1 MRVLT
6 RALCLLALGAFVHP
20 ALADEIQLKD
30 GKTFYGTI
38 VGFDNKMFKVKT
50 DFGFIY
56 VEKDKIASI
65 IPNKSEGSQPAA
77 ANASG
82 STGANAGRGTNGGN
96 ANVSPNANVAA
107 NGNASASAKKPSV
120 PSGSAQLEAQPVTA
134 KAVQPTAE
142 PAVETV
148 VEPPA
153 PRVSSAPVRPQ
164 LPANAPK
171 SHAVAPSI
179 KSTPPSAAGAL
190 TAGAAATPLAPAAN
204 ETPQIPEEVQGNTYT
219 NHVYGF
225 RMYKAPSWQ
234 LIDDAT
240 ELPNAIVAMGTQN
253 ESTLLVVGREKTKQS
268 LDSAANTVEKRL
280 QDVYTDYQ
288 KTSQRKTT
296 IGGLPA
302 VEYRYRGKADE
313 HDWSGTLVVVARG
326 NDIFTAL
333 GMTFANTDL
342 IQIQENVIAKAIA
355 SLDFNVR

>member
-1 MRVLT
+1 MRILT
-6 RALCLLALGAFVHP
+6 RALCLLALSVLARP

-56 VEKDKIASI
+56 IAKDKIASI
-65 IPNKSEGSQPAA
+65 IPDKTEGSQPAA
-77 ANASG
+77 ANGAG
-82 STGANAGRGTNGGN
+82 NTG
-96 ANVSPNANVAA
+96 
-107 NGNASASAKKPSV
+107 GNASAGST
-120 PSGSAQLEAQPVTA
+120 GSANGNSGAARQAAPPQPEAASVRTN
-134 KAVQPTAE
+134 AVQPTAE
-142 PAVETV
+142 PAVETTV
-148 VEPPA
+148 VPAA
-153 PRVSSAPVRPQ
+153 PRISSAPVRPQ
-164 LPANAPK
+164 LPANSPK
-171 SHAVAPSI
+171 TKAIAPSI
-179 KSTPPSAAGAL
+179 KSVPDGPSGSLAT
-190 TAGAAATPLAPAAN
+190 TASSAPLAPATA
-204 ETPQIPEEVQGNTYT
+204 ETPVIPEEVQGNTYT
-219 NHVYGF
+219 NHVHGF

-234 LIDDAT
+234 LIDDPT

-253 ESTLLVVGREKTKQS
+253 ESTLLVVGREKTKQA

-313 HDWSGTLVVVARG
+313 HDWSGTLVVIARG
-326 NDIFTAL
+326 SDIFTAL
-333 GMTFANTDL
+333 GMTFASSDL
-342 IQIQENVIAKAIA
+342 IQIQENVIAKTIA

>member
-1 MRVLT
+1 MRALT
-6 RALCLLALGAFVHP
+6 RALCLLALAALVRP

-38 VGFDNKMFKVKT
+38 VGYDNKMFKIKT

-77 ANASG
+77 AAA
-82 STGANAGRGTNGGN
+82 GAKGVAPNGTPK
-96 ANVSPNANVAA
+96 AQPS
-107 NGNASASAKKPSV
+107 SAERVQP
-120 PSGSAQLEAQPVTA
+120 EAQPV
-134 KAVQPTAE
+134 KANTMQPVAE
-142 PAVETV
+142 PAVETTI
-148 VEPPA
+148 EPPA

-171 SHAVAPSI
+171 SHAIAPSI
-179 KSTPPSAAGAL
+179 KSTPPTEAVAITASASAA
-190 TAGAAATPLAPAAN
+190 PLAAPAN

-234 LIDDAT
+234 LIDNAT

-253 ESTLLVVGREKTKQS
+253 ESTLLVVGREKTKQQ

-288 KTSQRKTT
+288 KTSQRKMTV
-296 IGGLPA
+296 GGLPA

-326 NDIFTAL
+326 GDIFTAL
-333 GMTFANTDL
+333 GMTFADTDL

-355 SLDFNVR
+355 SLDFSVR

>member
-6 RALCLLALGAFVHP
+6 RALCLLALSAFARP

-65 IPNKSEGSQPAA
+65 IPNKTEGSQPAA
-77 ANASG
+77 ASGAASPGASANAASIGSASG
-82 STGANAGRGTNGGN
+82 NSSGAKQAVPAQRHTQ
-96 ANVSPNANVAA
+96 PEAA
-107 NGNASASAKKPSV
+107 SVKAS
-120 PSGSAQLEAQPVTA
+120 
-134 KAVQPTAE
+134 AVQPTAE
-142 PAVETV
+142 PAVETTV
-148 VEPPA
+148 VPPA

-164 LPANAPK
+164 LPANSPK
-171 SHAVAPSI
+171 TKAIAPSI
-179 KSTPPSAAGAL
+179 KAMPD
-190 TAGAAATPLAPAAN
+190 GAAVAIATSATAAPLAPPRD

-219 NHVYGF
+219 NHTYGF

-234 LIDDAT
+234 LIDNAT

-253 ESTLLVVGREKTKQS
+253 ESTLLVVGREKTKQA

-288 KTSQRKTT
+288 NLSQRKTT
-296 IGGLPA
+296 VGGLPA
-302 VEYRYRGKADE
+302 VEYRYRGKADD
-313 HDWSGTLVVVARG
+313 HDWSGTLVVIARG
-326 NDIFTAL
+326 SDIFTAL
-333 GMTFANTDL
+333 GMTFANSDL
-342 IQIQENVIAKAIA
+342 IQIQENVIARAIS

>member
-1 MRVLT
+1 MRIIT
-6 RALCLLALGAFVHP
+6 RALCLLALGAFAHP
-20 ALADEIQLKD
+20 ALADEIHLKD

-38 VGFDNKMFKVKT
+38 VGYDNKMFKVKT

-56 VEKDKIASI
+56 VEKEKIAQI
-65 IPNKSEGSQPAA
+65 IPNKSEDAQPAA
-77 ANASG
+77 ANG
-82 STGANAGRGTNGGN
+82 GT
-96 ANVSPNANVAA
+96 ATQIAPAQRTPQPDSAQPVRANVA
-107 NGNASASAKKPSV
+107 
-120 PSGSAQLEAQPVTA
+120 
-134 KAVQPTAE
+134 QPTAE
-142 PAVETV
+142 PVVETV
-148 VEPPA
+148 AVPPA

-171 SHAVAPSI
+171 SHAIAPSI
-179 KSTPPSAAGAL
+179 KSAPPTEAIAL
-190 TAGAAATPLAPAAN
+190 TSSASSAPIAAPAN

-234 LIDDAT
+234 LIDNAT

-253 ESTLLVVGREKTKQS
+253 ESTLLVVGREKTKQP
-268 LDSAANTVEKRL
+268 LDSAADTVERRL

-296 IGGLPA
+296 VGGLPA

-326 NDIFTAL
+326 SDIFTAL
-333 GMTFANTDL
+333 GMTFADTDL
-342 IQIQENVIAKAIA
+342 IQIQENVIARTIA

>member
-1 MRVLT
+1 MQILT
-6 RALCLLALGAFVHP
+6 RALCLLALSAVVRP

-38 VGFDNKMFKVKT
+38 VGYDNKMFKVKT

-65 IPNKSEGSQPAA
+65 IPNKTEGSQPAA
-77 ANASG
+77 ANGTANSGAS
-82 STGANAGRGTNGGN
+82 ANSSASSQ
-96 ANVSPNANVAA
+96 VSPAQRSLQSDAHSVRANVA
-107 NGNASASAKKPSV
+107 
-120 PSGSAQLEAQPVTA
+120 
-134 KAVQPTAE
+134 QPTAE

-148 VEPPA
+148 AVPPA

-164 LPANAPK
+164 LPTNAPK
-171 SHAVAPSI
+171 AKAIAPSF
-179 KSTPPSAAGAL
+179 KSVPE
-190 TAGAAATPLAPAAN
+190 GAAAVFATSASAAPLAPATL
-204 ETPQIPEEVQGNTYT
+204 EMPVIPEEVQGNTYT

-234 LIDDAT
+234 LIDNAT

-253 ESTLLVVGREKTKQS
+253 ESTLLVVGREKTKQP

-280 QDVYTDYQ
+280 SDVYTDYQ

-296 IGGLPA
+296 VGGLPA
-302 VEYRYRGKADE
+302 VEYRYRGKADD
-313 HDWSGTLVVVARG
+313 HDWSGTLVVVSRG
-326 NDIFTAL
+326 SDIFTAL
-333 GMTFANTDL
+333 GMTFADNDL

-355 SLDFNVR
+355 SLDFSVR

>member
-1 MRVLT
+1 MRIPT
-6 RALCLLALGAFVHP
+6 RALCLLALSALALP

-56 VEKDKIASI
+56 IAKDKIASI
-65 IPNKSEGSQPAA
+65 IPDKTEGSQPAA
-77 ANASG
+77 ANGASTPGTNTNAAPTNGASG
-82 STGANAGRGTNGGN
+82 N
-96 ANVSPNANVAA
+96 
-107 NGNASASAKKPSV
+107 
-120 PSGSAQLEAQPVTA
+120 SGSAKQAATSQRNTQAEAASVRA
-134 KAVQPTAE
+134 NAAQPTAE
-142 PAVETV
+142 PAVETTIV
-148 VEPPA
+148 PAA

-164 LPANAPK
+164 LPMNSLKTKAI
-171 SHAVAPSI
+171 APSI
-179 KSTPPSAAGAL
+179 KADGADGAL
-190 TAGAAATPLAPAAN
+190 AATTSSAPLAPVAS
-204 ETPQIPEEVQGNTYT
+204 ETPVIPEEIQGNTYT

-234 LIDDAT
+234 LIDDPT

-253 ESTLLVVGREKTKQS
+253 ESTLLVVGREKTRQS

-296 IGGLPA
+296 IGGLLA

-313 HDWSGTLVVVARG
+313 HDWSGTLVVIARG
-326 NDIFTAL
+326 SDIFTAL
-333 GMTFANTDL
+333 GMTFANSDL

>member
-1 MRVLT
+1 MRLLT
-6 RALCLLALGAFVHP
+6 RALCLFALSALARP

-38 VGFDNKMFKVKT
+38 VGYDNKMFKIKT

-56 VEKDKIASI
+56 VEKDKISSI
-65 IPNKSEGSQPAA
+65 IPNKTEGSQPAA
-77 ANASG
+77 ANG
-82 STGANAGRGTNGGN
+82 
-96 ANVSPNANVAA
+96 PA
-107 NGNASASAKKPSV
+107 NGNGAIGSAK
-120 PSGSAQLEAQPVTA
+120 AQTMPTERVQPETRQPVKA
-134 KAVQPTAE
+134 SAVQPTAE
-142 PAVETV
+142 PAVETIA
-148 VEPPA
+148 EPPA
-153 PRVSSAPVRPQ
+153 PRVSSAAVRPQ
-164 LPANAPK
+164 LPVNSSK
-171 SHAVAPSI
+171 THAVAPSI
-179 KSTPPSAAGAL
+179 RSAPPSAAVAL
-190 TAGAAATPLAPAAN
+190 TAGTSATPLAPPAN

-253 ESTLLVVGREKTKQS
+253 ESTLLVVGREKTKQA
-268 LDSAANTVEKRL
+268 LDAAANTVEKRL
-280 QDVYTDYQ
+280 QDVYSDYQ

-326 NDIFTAL
+326 SDIFTAL
-333 GMTFANTDL
+333 GMTFADNDL

>member
-6 RALCLLALGAFVHP
+6 RALCLLALTALTRT
-20 ALADEIQLKD
+20 ALADEIHLKD

-38 VGFDNKMFKVKT
+38 VGYDNKMFKVKT

-65 IPNKSEGSQPAA
+65 IPNKTEGPQPAA
-77 ANASG
+77 ANAAPNG
-82 STGANAGRGTNGGN
+82 GVNAGAGINSGT
-96 ANVSPNANVAA
+96 
-107 NGNASASAKKPSV
+107 ASAVRASAV
-120 PSGSAQLEAQPVTA
+120 E
-134 KAVQPTAE
+134 PTAE

-148 VEPPA
+148 PVPPA

-164 LPANAPK
+164 LPASAPK
-171 SHAVAPSI
+171 THAIAPSI
-179 KSTPPSAAGAL
+179 KSAPPTEGVALSASAS
-190 TAGAAATPLAPAAN
+190 TVPLAAPAS

-219 NHVYGF
+219 NHIYGF

-253 ESTLLVVGREKTKQS
+253 ESTLLVVGREKTKQP

-280 QDVYTDYQ
+280 QDIYTDYQ
-288 KTSQRKTT
+288 KTSQRKMSV
-296 IGGLPA
+296 GGLPA
-302 VEYRYRGKADE
+302 IEYRYRGKADE

-326 NDIFTAL
+326 SDIFTAL
-333 GMTFANTDL
+333 GMTFADSDL
-342 IQIQENVIAKAIA
+342 IQIQENVIAKSIA
-355 SLDFNVR
+355 SLDFSVR

>member
-1 MRVLT
+1 MRG
-6 RALCLLALGAFVHP
+6 LCLLALSAIALP

-65 IPNKSEGSQPAA
+65 IPNKTEGSQPAA
-77 ANASG
+77 STSG
-82 STGANAGRGTNGGN
+82 ADTNVAPGGTNGI
-96 ANVSPNANVAA
+96 S
-107 NGNASASAKKPSV
+107 SSAKQTSP
-120 PSGSAQLEAQPVTA
+120 AQRNAQPEAASVRTNS
-134 KAVQPTAE
+134 VQPMAE
-142 PAVETV
+142 PAIETTIV
-148 VEPPA
+148 PAA

-164 LPANAPK
+164 LPVNSLKTKAI
-171 SHAVAPSI
+171 APSI
-179 KSTPPSAAGAL
+179 KSE
-190 TAGAAATPLAPAAN
+190 GAASALASTSSTAPLAPSRD

-234 LIDDAT
+234 LIDDPT

-253 ESTLLVVGREKTKQS
+253 ESTLLVVGREKTKQG

-288 KTSQRKTT
+288 KLSQRKTT

-302 VEYRYRGKADE
+302 VEYRYRGKADD
-313 HDWSGTLVVVARG
+313 HDWSGTLVVIARG
-326 NDIFTAL
+326 SDIFTAL
-333 GMTFANTDL
+333 GMTFANNDL
-342 IQIQENVIAKAIA
+342 IQIQENVIAKTIA